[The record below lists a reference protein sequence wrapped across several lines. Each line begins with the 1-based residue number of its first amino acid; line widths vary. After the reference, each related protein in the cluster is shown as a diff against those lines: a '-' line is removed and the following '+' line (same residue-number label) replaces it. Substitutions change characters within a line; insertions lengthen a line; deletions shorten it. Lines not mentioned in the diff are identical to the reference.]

1 LLEFARELSVELG
14 RPPARTVDTQTVLG
28 AIAAHLMAGMAF
40 AFVYPGVQAGT
51 VSEGRRLPR
60 RHPDRAG
67 RAG

>member
-51 VSEGRRLPR
+51 RV
-60 RHPDRAG
+60 
-67 RAG
+67 